1 MILHYS
7 ISFGS
12 KSAGNACAIAGKRFP
27 TFSSRI
33 LYLTSIE
40 WYGFYSIVILV
51 SVFLLVPIVAALRK
65 SDQLSCAVRRLQAEG
80 ISSSLEPILR

>member
-33 LYLTSIE
+33 LYLTWIE
-40 WYGFYSIVILV
+40 WYGFYSIVIPV
-51 SVFLLVPIVAALRK
+51 YVFLLVPPIVAALRRDTI
-65 SDQLSCAVRRLQAEG
+65 SFMGTGRLLGQG
-80 ISSSLEPILR
+80 HYR